1 MHVQQSLYTILI
13 SLFTTLSSLHQWYI
27 NPQPILVGG
36 GVTAVMMGVALS
48 TIVGNI
54 LSGGLVL
61 TTFPARIG
69 DLVLVVSDKGPGGI
83 DEATLLQKSELLKV
97 RNIPFLI
104 MQLYKALSR

>member
-1 MHVQQSLYTILI
+1 M
-13 SLFTTLSSLHQWYI
+13 
-27 NPQPILVGG
+27 VGG

-69 DLVLVVSDKGPGGI
+69 DLVLVVSDKEPGGI
-83 DEATLLQKSELLKV
+83 DEATPSKIRTTKGSEYSASNNAIIQGTTQIVKEAPGQ
-97 RNIPFLI
+97 R
-104 MQLYKALSR
+104 QQRDEG